1 MNRTRPA
8 RAVIAAI
15 TAATLGSAL
24 TACGG
29 GSVGTP
35 AAPASSTVGSATT
48 APAVTSSPAAT
59 TPAPP
64 AAPAETAAQ
73 KNARAKAAQYLT
85 ISAFSRDGLVD
96 QLVQGD
102 QFAQA
107 DAEYGVDAQHADW
120 NAQAVAKAKQYLGIS
135 SFSHKGLV
143 DQLVRGDKF
152 TPSQAEAGVT
162 GAGL

>member
-1 MNRTRPA
+1 MNRGHSA
-8 RAVIAAI
+8 RVVFGAI
-15 TAATLGSAL
+15 TVAL
-24 TACGG
+24 VGLVLTGCGG
-29 GSVGTP
+29 P
-35 AAPASSTVGSATT
+35 SAG
-48 APAVTSSPAAT
+48 APAVPAGSTAPSTTSTLASSAPTAAT
-59 TPAPP
+59 TPAAP

-73 KNARAKAAQYLT
+73 KNARQKAAQYLT
-85 ISAFSRDGLVD
+85 ISAFSRDSLVD

-102 QFAQA
+102 HFAQA

-143 DQLVRGDKF
+143 DQLVQGDRF